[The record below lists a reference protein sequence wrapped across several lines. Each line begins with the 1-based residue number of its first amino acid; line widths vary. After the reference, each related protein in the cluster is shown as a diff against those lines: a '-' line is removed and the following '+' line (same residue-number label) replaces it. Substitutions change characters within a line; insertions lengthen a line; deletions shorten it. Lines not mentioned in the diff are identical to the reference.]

1 MCLHFS
7 STKSGIRLYRSK
19 TLRFWCLILMLLFSG
34 FSAKFNK
41 ILNLQA
47 SVSSLFMPEPEDAVA
62 HGDANLAVDDF
73 LARNSS
79 IS

>member
-1 MCLHFS
+1 
-7 STKSGIRLYRSK
+7 
-19 TLRFWCLILMLLFSG
+19 MLLFSG